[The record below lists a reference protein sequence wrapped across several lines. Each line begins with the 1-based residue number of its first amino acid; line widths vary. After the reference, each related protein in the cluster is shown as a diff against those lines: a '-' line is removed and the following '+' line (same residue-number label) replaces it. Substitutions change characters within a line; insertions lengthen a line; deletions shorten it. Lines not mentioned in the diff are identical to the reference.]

1 MTKKNIW
8 IIDDDNLYQ
17 MIITF
22 IIQKTELFSA
32 ITSFYDGKQG
42 IDGLIEAAENKEP
55 LPDIILLDINMPI
68 MDGWEFIEEMVKM
81 ESIQNKAIRIYIVSS
96 SIASVDK
103 DKAKEYPQISG
114 YFSKPISDANLA
126 LIAANDSSI
135 NKESH

>member
-8 IIDDDNLYQ
+8 IIDDDDLYQ

-42 IDGLIEAAENKEP
+42 IDGLIEAAEKKEP

-81 ESIQNKAIRIYIVSS
+81 ESIQNKAILI
-96 SIASVDK
+96 
-103 DKAKEYPQISG
+103 ISLVLQ
-114 YFSKPISDANLA
+114 SL
-126 LIAANDSSI
+126 L
-135 NKESH
+135 